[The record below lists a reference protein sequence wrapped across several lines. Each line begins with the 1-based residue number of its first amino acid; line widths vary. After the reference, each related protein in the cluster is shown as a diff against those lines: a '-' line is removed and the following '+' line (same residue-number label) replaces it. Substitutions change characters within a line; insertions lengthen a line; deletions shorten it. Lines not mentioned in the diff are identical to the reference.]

1 MSDFK
6 PAWLAT
12 GVGSMPLAEAGPAV
26 DLILDRLPE
35 IPFWPQLIARSPWEE
50 MTLQFAPGL
59 PGLEIDP
66 AGRRV
71 RLDPGLDRSQALV
84 EFYEADLS
92 QDWDHFALTEETA
105 AGFFEMVKR
114 AAEQGSRMERLKG
127 QVAGPVTFGLAVKD
141 SSGRPLLYDRELAEA
156 CARGLGLKG
165 AWQIRNFPPG
175 LAPGIIFLDEPAL
188 TGFGSAFMSLE
199 FDQAKSLLEAAAAP
213 IRQAGGLA
221 GVHIC
226 GNTDWSLPLTSELD
240 LVNFDAYDYGQG
252 LTLYPK
258 EIAAFL
264 ERGGLLA
271 WGLVPTQSFTG
282 RQTTGELIAK
292 LEELIGALVRQ
303 GLDRNLIR
311 ERSLITP
318 ACGLGSLR
326 PDQAEAILDLLAAT
340 SRLLRGEKEPGGE
353 AGGC

>member
-12 GVGSMPLAEAGPAV
+12 GVGSLPLTEAGPAV

-35 IPFWPQLIARSPWEE
+35 IPFWPQLIPRSPWEE
-50 MTLQFAPGL
+50 MVLQFAPGL
-59 PGLEIDP
+59 PGLEIDLSS
-66 AGRRV
+66 RSV

-84 EFYEADLS
+84 AFYEADLN
-92 QDWDHFALTEETA
+92 QDWNHFALTEETA
-105 AGFFEMVKR
+105 PGFFELVER
-114 AAEQGSRMERLKG
+114 AARPGSRIQRLKG

-141 SSGRPLLYDRELAEA
+141 ASGRALVYDRELAEA

-165 AWQIRNFPPG
+165 AWQVRNFPPG
-175 LAPGIIFLDEPAL
+175 LDPGIIFMDEPAL
-188 TGFGSAFMSLE
+188 TGFGSAFMSLD
-199 FDQAKSLLEAAAAP
+199 FDQAKSLIEAAAAP

-221 GVHIC
+221 GVHVC

-240 LVNFDAYDYGQG
+240 LINFDAYDFGQG

-271 WGLVPTQSFTG
+271 WGLVPTRSFTG
-282 RQTTGELIAK
+282 RQTAEELIAK
-292 LEELIGALVRQ
+292 LEELIGTLVRQ

-318 ACGLGSLR
+318 SCGLGSLD
-326 PDQAEAILDLLAAT
+326 PEPAEAILDLLAAT
-340 SRLLRGEKEPGGE
+340 SRLLRGEGS
-353 AGGC
+353 C